1 MSTMSTLL
9 FFACGIIVG
18 ELMDMVYDRLND
30 QNIEGDSALLHWLE
44 HYHWGL
50 ILFFLYGFPDAYA
63 LEGVP
68 WLISSVSSPFH
79 LGFGLSLILDESRG
93 ETRFA
98 WKKGVQTPWYHFY
111 ESTVIGVMITLI
123 LLLRWLTVPLSLLV
137 PVILIALV
145 IAAAAILV
153 GRRRRSG
160 IQRRLTEFV

>member
-1 MSTMSTLL
+1 MMSSLL
-9 FFACGIIVG
+9 LFACGIIVG

-30 QNIEGDSALLHWLE
+30 HNIEGESALLHWLE

-50 ILFFLYGFPDAYA
+50 ILFFLYGFPDTYA

-68 WLISSVSSPFH
+68 WLVSSVSSPFH
-79 LGFGLSLILDESRG
+79 LGGGLSLILDESRG

-111 ESTVIGVMITLI
+111 ESTVIGGTITSI
-123 LLLRWLTVPLSLLV
+123 LLLRWLTVPLPLLG
-137 PVILIALV
+137 PAILLALV

-153 GRRRRSG
+153 RRRRRMR
-160 IQRRLTEFV
+160 IQRRLTDFV